1 VIGPEALPPPGRI
14 FVLGYVSS
22 RGARELIRAVLARR
36 GYAEGRDFLMCA

>member
-1 VIGPEALPPPGRI
+1 M

-22 RGARELIRAVLARR
+22 RGARELIRSELRDR